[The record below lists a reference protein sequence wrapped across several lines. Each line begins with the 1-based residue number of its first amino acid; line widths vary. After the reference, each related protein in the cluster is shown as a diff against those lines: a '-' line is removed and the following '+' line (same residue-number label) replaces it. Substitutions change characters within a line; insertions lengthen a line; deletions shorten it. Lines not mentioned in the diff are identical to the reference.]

1 MPIHI
6 PGRRDRNNKIKG
18 AKRGVVAI
26 LSLTAMV
33 DMFTVLVVF
42 LLQNYATTGQ
52 VIEIPEGVDL
62 PTAAQV
68 KELKPTSVVIIG
80 KNDIKVNSTSVID
93 LETVKNQ
100 QDWMVE
106 PLRAEVE
113 RLVNEGEKSKTALT
127 SQLKDA
133 VDRMKNGAN
142 TANEPDEFRRMT
154 IQADKKLDFLTL
166 KKIMYTVT
174 EAGIFEIN
182 FAVMKETKK
191 EDGATTQ

>member
-142 TANEPDEFRRMT
+142 AATEPDEFRRMT